1 LQWSQVRLTISLTML
16 QIFTLALAIFPIS
29 HATAGDYTVSPL
41 RLDFDRESKSGVV
54 TLANMGRE
62 RLNFQVKAMVWAQDA
77 DGKDFYAETNEL
89 VFFPKI
95 LALEPNEERVIRV
108 GIKAIPVDT
117 ERTFRLFIEKIPDPN
132 PLPPPPGMNVSV
144 NVRFA
149 LPVFVEPAVH
159 KAKGEI
165 VSAALT
171 QGQLLLV
178 LQNAGNEHFRIEG
191 EGINLIGRNAQGAAV
206 LTQTLAGRYLLAGT
220 TKRYSATLPK
230 QECVQLATLEVNVQT
245 EQFTLSRKLDVNRT
259 SCE

>member
-1 LQWSQVRLTISLTML
+1 ML
-16 QIFTLALAIFPIS
+16 RIFTLAAAILTIS
-29 HATAGDYTVSPL
+29 QATAGDYTVSPL

-54 TLANMGRE
+54 TLANMGKE
-62 RLNFQVKAMVWAQDA
+62 RLNFQIKAMAWAQDA
-77 DGKDFYAETNEL
+77 DGKDLHAETSEL
-89 VFFPKI
+89 IFFPKI
-95 LALEPNEERVIRV
+95 LALEANEERVIRV
-108 GIKAIPVDT
+108 GIKALPVAA
-117 ERTFRLFIEKIPDPN
+117 ERTFRLFIEKIPEPN

-149 LPVFVEPAVH
+149 LPVFVQPAVH
-159 KAKGEI
+159 QAKGEI

-171 QGQLLLV
+171 QGRLLLV
-178 LQNAGNEHFRIEG
+178 LQNTGNEHFRIEG
-191 EGINLIGRNAQGAAV
+191 EGIDLIGRNAQGTAV
-206 LTQTLAGRYLLAGT
+206 LTQTITDRYLLAGT